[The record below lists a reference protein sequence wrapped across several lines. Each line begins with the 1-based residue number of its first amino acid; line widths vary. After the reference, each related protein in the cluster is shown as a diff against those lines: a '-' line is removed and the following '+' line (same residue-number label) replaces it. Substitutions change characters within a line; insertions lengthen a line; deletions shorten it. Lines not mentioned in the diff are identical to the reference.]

1 MKTNMKSARM
11 RAAIVLLVAMATG
24 SITGMPAASAAQ
36 QAAQQPQAA
45 SQQVDTNSPKIIPST
60 GEDYFIGPGDVIEIK
75 IDRAPE
81 LSGTY
86 RVSANGTITMSFLNR
101 VMAQQK
107 TPEELAKF
115 LEDSLRGRYLKEPL
129 VSVEVKQFNSKSF
142 FIHGSVRAPGVYFIE
157 GRPTLL
163 KLITMAGG
171 LSDNHG
177 QIAFVIRESKKAKAE
192 DVVENASVPAADSEP
207 NKDESDYELLR
218 ANISG
223 LLKGNFDQNMVIEP
237 GDIVNIPVT
246 GMFFVTGEVA
256 SPGTFPIKEGTTLTQ
271 AISLAQGLNF
281 DASKGNVKIFREN
294 ESTGKREEFNV
305 DLGAV
310 MKGKKEDILIQAND
324 VITVPNSKFK
334 SIGGA
339 LLSAFGMGVARRPIR
354 Y

>member
-1 MKTNMKSARM
+1 
-11 RAAIVLLVAMATG
+11 
-24 SITGMPAASAAQ
+24 
-36 QAAQQPQAA
+36 
-45 SQQVDTNSPKIIPST
+45 
-60 GEDYFIGPGDVIEIK
+60 
-75 IDRAPE
+75 
-81 LSGTY
+81 
-86 RVSANGTITMSFLNR
+86 
-101 VMAQQK
+101 
-107 TPEELAKF
+107 
-115 LEDSLRGRYLKEPL
+115 
-129 VSVEVKQFNSKSF
+129 
-142 FIHGSVRAPGVYFIE
+142 
-157 GRPTLL
+157 
-163 KLITMAGG
+163 MAGG